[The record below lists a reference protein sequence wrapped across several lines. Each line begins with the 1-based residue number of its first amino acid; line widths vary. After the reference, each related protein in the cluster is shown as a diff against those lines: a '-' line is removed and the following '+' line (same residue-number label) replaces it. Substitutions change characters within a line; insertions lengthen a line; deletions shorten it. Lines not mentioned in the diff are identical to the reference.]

1 MFRHVLKTC
10 SVFRTLRPNLPS
22 LTTINSIKTVHT
34 SCVVQ
39 AKIFVENE
47 NQYMYTLLPNT
58 VYQTEKPSE
67 TINTLENFNETMQKH
82 YRKSPIDEIVD
93 TFLNVKQFC
102 IDNNINISDKR
113 FDNLVDGL
121 MDQCQDLTDQQ
132 LYDLLTTL
140 TELPPCDGYDSHNF
154 HDVWSCLDDF
164 CIWRLQNW
172 DIKTMFKYADLWY
185 KLNLGRI
192 SDYLYEVIDILPKK
206 AETLTKDELVHAFFL
221 LNVCRRLKVNF
232 EVEDALEKKINEMNV
247 DEMAIVSLGYFKTK
261 SSIKLTTILQ
271 AMLREISRNS
281 KTVHEISLTAIL
293 KVIRLSRPGR
303 LAKDIYLA
311 LDILSNEVDRIS
323 HLAALHLSL
332 VSTSINAFH
341 KKSLIN
347 VSNKLIKDINDPKKV
362 RLKDIERL
370 LFALTQSDFNPQ
382 TTPDIYQACLEE
394 LHSKNRETEIIQYP
408 RSLSCSLHYLSLR
421 GLYSHQLLDKVL
433 DKTYIE
439 DTYGKNIKCLP
450 REIFFLDGSLQVECP
465 DYTGNRLLP
474 KTRYKAAKWHTEFT
488 PSHDQWKKISI
499 ADQLILDTID
509 TITEYVG
516 DKRYL
521 YIEHVLPH
529 FSKADVILCKDNTT
543 NKFVEP
549 IGFTNYVFGDIM
561 VPHKDDNLKWYAVVI
576 AGWNNTI
583 RDTNFPVGQIVTKM
597 RQLEKIGYTP
607 ILVIWS
613 EFIDLN
619 KEQKLYYIRNKLK

>member
-58 VYQTEKPSE
+58 VYQTEKPSK
-67 TINTLENFNETMQKH
+67 TINTLEKFNETMQKY

-102 IDNNINISDKR
+102 INNNINISDKR

-293 KVIRLSRPGR
+293 KV
-303 LAKDIYLA
+303 
-311 LDILSNEVDRIS
+311 
-323 HLAALHLSL
+323 
-332 VSTSINAFH
+332 
-341 KKSLIN
+341 
-347 VSNKLIKDINDPKKV
+347 KL
-362 RLKDIERL
+362 
-370 LFALTQSDFNPQ
+370 
-382 TTPDIYQACLEE
+382 
-394 LHSKNRETEIIQYP
+394 
-408 RSLSCSLHYLSLR
+408 
-421 GLYSHQLLDKVL
+421 
-433 DKTYIE
+433 
-439 DTYGKNIKCLP
+439 
-450 REIFFLDGSLQVECP
+450 
-465 DYTGNRLLP
+465 
-474 KTRYKAAKWHTEFT
+474 
-488 PSHDQWKKISI
+488 
-499 ADQLILDTID
+499 
-509 TITEYVG
+509 
-516 DKRYL
+516 
-521 YIEHVLPH
+521 
-529 FSKADVILCKDNTT
+529 
-543 NKFVEP
+543 
-549 IGFTNYVFGDIM
+549 
-561 VPHKDDNLKWYAVVI
+561 
-576 AGWNNTI
+576 
-583 RDTNFPVGQIVTKM
+583 
-597 RQLEKIGYTP
+597 QLES
-607 ILVIWS
+607 L
-613 EFIDLN
+613 
-619 KEQKLYYIRNKLK
+619 KLK